1 MQFFK
6 EKPIGFDKEV
16 SFYRTG
22 YTGEDGFEI
31 SVPNTIVESFVD
43 KLF

>member
-6 EKPIGFDKEV
+6 ENLFGNNEFV
-16 SFYRTG
+16 FYRTG

-31 SVPNTIVESFVD
+31 SVPNVVVENFCE
-43 KLF
+43 